1 MEGFVSGEG
10 SKDNDKAAFSNSKS
24 ELLEISDN
32 YEEWIS
38 LLVRNEQEEY

>member
-10 SKDNDKAAFSNSKS
+10 SKDIDNAASSNSKS
-24 ELLEISDN
+24 ALLEISDN

-38 LLVRNEQEEY
+38 LVVRNEQEEY